1 MQANLKC
8 DRLEDR
14 AFKNARSTIH
24 SLHPFGDTNTWI
36 IPVVS
41 AKIWKR
47 IVRPSSL
54 YSLFI
59 IYERK
64 RHKDLLNILDAFK
77 NVFFLFARHENT
89 IFCSITMHWEHQF
102 CSNYFLKV
110 QNMICVSK
118 FVSFLWYHFII
129 DSRKWK
135 SNSFMLNNTTLYEEI
150 KKILR
155 TIILFFFA
163 EIVSFI
169 SFLHLSYQKRNRHG
183 QLWLWT
189 LPAIYWQF
197 DLRFADVRSLH

>member
-24 SLHPFGDTNTWI
+24 SLHPFGDTNTWF

-77 NVFFLFARHENT
+77 NVFFF
-89 IFCSITMHWEHQF
+89 
-102 CSNYFLKV
+102 
-110 QNMICVSK
+110 ICK
-118 FVSFLWYHFII
+118 T
-129 DSRKWK
+129 WK
-135 SNSFMLNNTTLYEEI
+135 SNILLYHDALRTPVLFKLLFKSA
-150 KKILR
+150 KKIWFVYQNLYLYCG
-155 TIILFFFA
+155 IIL
-163 EIVSFI
+163 
-169 SFLHLSYQKRNRHG
+169 
-183 QLWLWT
+183 
-189 LPAIYWQF
+189 
-197 DLRFADVRSLH
+197 

>member
-77 NVFFLFARHENT
+77 NVFFYLQDMEIQYFALSRCTENT
-89 IFCSITMHWEHQF
+89 SFVQITFQKCKTW
-102 CSNYFLKV
+102 YV
-110 QNMICVSK
+110 YQN
-118 FVSFLWYHFII
+118 LYL
-129 DSRKWK
+129 SRG
-135 SNSFMLNNTTLYEEI
+135 
-150 KKILR
+150 
-155 TIILFFFA
+155 IIL
-163 EIVSFI
+163 
-169 SFLHLSYQKRNRHG
+169 
-183 QLWLWT
+183 
-189 LPAIYWQF
+189 
-197 DLRFADVRSLH
+197 